1 MMDNFILRYL
11 KKLDCPNKPQVYDIL
26 FGKAA
31 DRLTYV
37 ESVALLYLGGPYYP
51 VRLLEQYNNIKEVND
66 FTRKDFNFIYEPY
79 ENNKQ
84 IKIWYVDDVND
95 TFRNC
100 NMKFDCIIMNPPYQR
115 NLHLKILAEAIKHLK
130 DEKSVCVNLSPDNW
144 ITNPFKMFE
153 KEKLKREAP
162 IKIGKYVAS
171 YESISAEDFNNLFG
185 TSNYFGVGIV
195 TLGTKETGFDCSKWN
210 STNELLLKILEKTYK
225 MPSLRSKFSRRVN
238 NAKFVPVRRRTHKT
252 YNYCEMDSNDIDA
265 KDGILF
271 DTEVEALNF
280 KKSIIATWF
289 YKWLDTTE
297 WNGSENSAEVPFL
310 GDAINPRTGLKG
322 YTGEWTDE
330 DLVLYFN
337 ITPEEQ
343 KVIEETMEKYK

>member
-1 MMDNFILRYL
+1 MNR
-11 KKLDCPNKPQVYDIL
+11 
-26 FGKAA
+26 
-31 DRLTYV
+31 
-37 ESVALLYLGGPYYP
+37 
-51 VRLLEQYNNIKEVND
+51 
-66 FTRKDFNFIYEPY
+66 
-79 ENNKQ
+79 
-84 IKIWYVDDVND
+84 
-95 TFRNC
+95 
-100 NMKFDCIIMNPPYQR
+100 MKFDCIIMNPPYTK
-115 NLHLKILAEAIKHLK
+115 NLHLKVLAEAIKHLK

-280 KKSIIATWF
+280 KKSIIDTWF

-310 GDAINPRTGLKG
+310 GYVINPRTGKKG
-322 YTGEWTDE
+322 YTGEWTNE
-330 DLVLYFN
+330 DLALYFG

-343 KVIEETMEKYK
+343 KIIEDTMEKYK

>member
-1 MMDNFILRYL
+1 
-11 KKLDCPNKPQVYDIL
+11 
-26 FGKAA
+26 
-31 DRLTYV
+31 
-37 ESVALLYLGGPYYP
+37 
-51 VRLLEQYNNIKEVND
+51 
-66 FTRKDFNFIYEPY
+66 
-79 ENNKQ
+79 
-84 IKIWYVDDVND
+84 
-95 TFRNC
+95 
-100 NMKFDCIIMNPPYQR
+100 MKFDCIIINPPYQR

-130 DEKSVCVNLSPDNW
+130 DDESKCVNLSPDNW

-162 IKIGKYVAS
+162 IKIGKYVTS

-185 TSNYFGVGIV
+185 TNNYFGVGIV

-280 KKSIIATWF
+280 KKSIIDTWF

-310 GDAINPRTGLKG
+310 GDVINPRTGLKG

-330 DLVLYFN
+330 DLCKLFE
-337 ITPEEQ
+337 ISPAEQ

>member
-1 MMDNFILRYL
+1 
-11 KKLDCPNKPQVYDIL
+11 
-26 FGKAA
+26 
-31 DRLTYV
+31 
-37 ESVALLYLGGPYYP
+37 
-51 VRLLEQYNNIKEVND
+51 
-66 FTRKDFNFIYEPY
+66 
-79 ENNKQ
+79 
-84 IKIWYVDDVND
+84 
-95 TFRNC
+95 
-100 NMKFDCIIMNPPYQR
+100 MKFDCIIMNPPYVR
-115 NLHLKILAEAIKHLK
+115 NLHLKILAEAIKHLN

-162 IKIGKYVAS
+162 IKIGKYVTS

-280 KKSIIATWF
+280 KKSIIDTWF

-322 YTGEWTDE
+322 YKGEWTD
-330 DLVLYFN
+330 DDFVRYFN
-337 ITPEEQ
+337 ITPEEYNIIN
-343 KVIEETMEKYK
+343 KTISKYENN